1 MSADMQKALKELG
14 WSMDQYARTKDL
26 YDEYMNG
33 SSQIVSLMDR
43 FYTELL
49 SNGGAYEQTMH
60 WSMVAVDPSNRDR
73 EGLAVDR
80 VARTPSVVK
89 KAGFSHRI
97 CDQDSCARE
106 ENPITHE
113 VAKFMTKL
121 TAMSDRYATYK
132 ESEIKLGSLG
142 ASHLNHSFAAADQG
156 VSCNDSLIS
165 EGGRMSRAKLEQDS
179 MYKQAFSKGLNWKII
194 RYQVIVLFPNT
205 THLFQAALNSSSQA
219 AAGLNTI

>member
-1 MSADMQKALKELG
+1 MKE
-14 WSMDQYARTKDL
+14 L

-49 SNGGAYEQTMH
+49 SNGGAYGQTMH

-80 VARTPSVVK
+80 VARTPSIVK
-89 KAGFSHRI
+89 KAGFSFRI
-97 CDQDSCARE
+97 CDQDSYARE

-121 TAMSDRYATYK
+121 TAMSER
-132 ESEIKLGSLG
+132 
-142 ASHLNHSFAAADQG
+142 
-156 VSCNDSLIS
+156 
-165 EGGRMSRAKLEQDS
+165 
-179 MYKQAFSKGLNWKII
+179 
-194 RYQVIVLFPNT
+194 
-205 THLFQAALNSSSQA
+205 
-219 AAGLNTI
+219 